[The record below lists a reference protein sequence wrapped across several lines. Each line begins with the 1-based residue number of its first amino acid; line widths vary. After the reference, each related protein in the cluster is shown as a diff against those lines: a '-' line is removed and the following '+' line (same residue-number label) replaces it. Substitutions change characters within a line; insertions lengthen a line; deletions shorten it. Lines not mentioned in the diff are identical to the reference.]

1 MSWNPKS
8 GNSTDRSGED
18 VDRFTISDQPIEGL
32 ARSSG
37 SLLSDL
43 CWRLQFGLR
52 GVMQSA
58 FTVGQLVRVRKMAGR
73 LCEVVRILP
82 VTEGGRHLYLIRSEQ
97 GAELIVTHH
106 ELRRA

>member
-8 GNSTDRSGED
+8 GNPTDRSGED
-18 VDRFTISDQPIEGL
+18 ADRFTIPDQPIEGL

-43 CWRLQFGLR
+43 CWRLKFGLR

-58 FTVGQLVRVRKMAGR
+58 FTVGQLVRVRKTTGR
-73 LCEVVRILP
+73 VCEIVRILP

>member
-1 MSWNPKS
+1 
-8 GNSTDRSGED
+8 
-18 VDRFTISDQPIEGL
+18 
-32 ARSSG
+32 
-37 SLLSDL
+37 
-43 CWRLQFGLR
+43 
-52 GVMQSA
+52 MQSA

-73 LCEVVRILP
+73 PCEVVRILP